1 MDDEKKLH
9 KREEI
14 TIADT
19 STIGFS
25 KDDMMWLLKM
35 LIPATTVLL
44 IAAGAYRYKYAAS
57 GKFFGLEFN
66 LCPHN

>member
-9 KREEI
+9 EREE
-14 TIADT
+14 IADT
-19 STIGFS
+19 SVIGFS
-25 KDDMMWLLKM
+25 KDDMMGLLKM
-35 LIPATTVLL
+35 LIPAATVLL
-44 IAAGAYRYKYAAS
+44 IAAGAYKNNYAAS